1 MIYGMYLL
9 IKDWLYE
16 FKILRVFCL
25 ICYFIFMLNKLLVF
39 IGLKIIKIRECLCI

>member
-9 IKDWLYE
+9 IMDWLYE
-16 FKILRVFCL
+16 FKILRVFYL
-25 ICYFIFMLNKLLVF
+25 IRYFIFMLNKLEVF